1 MRVHHL
7 FRAFCSCEQLSE
19 TLPKDFTSGANESAL
34 DTCSKGPS
42 DDANVSWVI
51 GFSASRGQKTY
62 MLVPDLLVPNTL
74 R

>member
-7 FRAFCSCEQLSE
+7 FRAFCACGQLSE
-19 TLPKDFTSGANESAL
+19 TLSNKFTSDANESAL
-34 DTCSKGPS
+34 DTCSRGPS

-51 GFSASRGQKTY
+51 GCLAPQDQKTY